1 MPNAEGRDLQKF
13 IATAVHALR
22 SPLSRIYCAGQE
34 LRENYVES
42 LDETGRFF
50 VQSVCEAS
58 EEVEDLLT
66 ALSDLSRFHG
76 VKPSITD
83 VDVATIAVE
92 EKEAASME
100 FPSLHFQLKAPA
112 SAMICADDCLMRQAV
127 RELIKNALK
136 FSSGVVNPVV
146 ELRVKDT
153 DSGWEISVS
162 DNGVGFDSFLAER
175 LFFPFQ
181 RLHRKNGLSGK
192 GIGLAIVKAVAT
204 AHGGWVSAEGTVDA
218 GATFSLF
225 VPRQK

>member
-1 MPNAEGRDLQKF
+1 MSNAEGKDLQKF

-34 LRENYVES
+34 LRENYGEA

-76 VKPSITD
+76 VKPSITN
-83 VDVATIAVE
+83 VDVAAIAVE
-92 EKEAASME
+92 ETEVASTE
-100 FPSLHFQLKAPA
+100 FPSLHVHLKAPA
-112 SAMICADDCLMRQAV
+112 SAVIRADDCLMRKAI
-127 RELIKNALK
+127 RELIKNAVK
-136 FSSGVVNPVV
+136 FSSRVADPVV

-153 DSGWEISVS
+153 DGGWEISVS

-192 GIGLAIVKAVAT
+192 GVGLAIVKAVAS
-204 AHGGWVSAEGTVDA
+204 AHGGWVSAEGAIDA
-218 GATFSLF
+218 GATFSFF